1 MSRATPFIPLK
12 KILTN
17 KKVGCSQCLAY
28 SIIKGHT
35 LRLKKLLS
43 SPFIYYE
50 DQVILPVIDIDQI
63 PLMLPEED
71 IPDDDMKEDIYRD
84 GGDVDY
90 DEPESES
97 ESETDSEDDTEDSDV
112 IEDFEIP
119 RIFSDSS
126 SDSSFDIS
134 DEEPPNK
141 RTMLDTTL
149 LPLSSCLE
157 LGTNT
162 NLGGCGHLT
171 SLRMQIEPTQNC
183 FGAMSIR
190 FLALVFST
198 PCFNPIDPLSDAGF
212 DWSQPMR
219 FHFPVCSS
227 SDNVG
232 PLRRTLLGV
241 REIHP
246 IVWILR
252 TPMNRWRRDRLLSD
266 IIAHSSQAARNTVS
280 EMVSNPLL
288 QFDGTMSAR
297 KTISTF
303 SSALS
308 LLVHEFWFRD
318 DGKDN
323 LLESLLDNGCSV
335 IVQKMQIRSIE
346 RGKNN
351 REISRIH
358 VLSIINN
365 LLACDT
371 WLFFY
376 DFKHLI
382 SHGLTDFHGM
392 GAGNDPVSLDVRRY
406 SGWSHPSRQY
416 SILDEWVTFCDTP
429 ERSQYVL
436 RAARVLFSLGYG
448 RPEVRAMVETD
459 TDPHLRAERHIIRE
473 LRAEGLQLCVIV

>member
-1 MSRATPFIPLK
+1 MSRTTPFIPLK
-12 KILTN
+12 NKLTN

-28 SIIKGHT
+28 SIIKRRT
-35 LRLKKLLS
+35 LRLKNLLS
-43 SPFIYYE
+43 SPFIHYD

-63 PLMLPEED
+63 PLTLPEED

-84 GGDVDY
+84 GGDVDS

-97 ESETDSEDDTEDSDV
+97 ESEADVEDDTEDSDNL
-112 IEDFEIP
+112 EDLEIA

-126 SDSSFDIS
+126 SDSSLDIS
-134 DEEPPNK
+134 DEEPPIK

-149 LPLSSCLE
+149 LLLSSPHE

-162 NLGGCGHLT
+162 NLGACGHLT
-171 SLRMQIEPTQNC
+171 SLRMQVDPTQNC

-198 PCFNPIDPLSDAGF
+198 RNFDPIDSLSDAGF

-232 PLRRTLLGV
+232 PLKRTLLGV

-252 TPMNRWRRDRLLSD
+252 TPMNRRRRDRLLTD
-266 IIAHSSQAARNTVS
+266 IIKRSSQAARSTVS
-280 EMVSNPLL
+280 EMITYPLL

-323 LLESLLDNGCSV
+323 LLESLLYNGCSV
-335 IVQKMQIRSIE
+335 LDQKMQIRSFE

-365 LLACDT
+365 MLTGDP
-371 WLFFY
+371 WLFYHNFER
-376 DFKHLI
+376 LI
-382 SHGLTDFHGM
+382 SSGLTDFHGM
-392 GAGNDPVSLDVRRY
+392 GAGNDPVSLTVRRN

-416 SILDEWVTFCDTP
+416 SILDEWVTFCETP
-429 ERSQYVL
+429 EQSQWVL

-473 LRAEGLQLCVIV
+473 LRAEGLQLCFIQ